1 MVIFFFSDPN
11 ALKADQKSVTTYD
24 SIFTSLTTD
33 TKGNLEPQFLAA
45 SLTERTLQFY
55 FISYV
60 SYTSCPDKCVTK
72 SKSTWSY
79 QIAFDYLSLN
89 NVSTFHHPEEELLR
103 YSTTD
108 TCPQKKKKKPIPYFS
123 PNLYSFGLIIQFLSC
138 KFLFFSVHFLPF
150 NFKKIEVWN

>member
-1 MVIFFFSDPN
+1 M
-11 ALKADQKSVTTYD
+11 
-24 SIFTSLTTD
+24 
-33 TKGNLEPQFLAA
+33 
-45 SLTERTLQFY
+45 
-55 FISYV
+55 
-60 SYTSCPDKCVTK
+60 CVTK

-108 TCPQKKKKKPIPYFS
+108 TCSQKKKKKGQPPIFA

-138 KFLFFSVHFLPF
+138 KFLFFSVHFFPF
-150 NFKKIEVWN
+150 NFKKTEVWN